1 MAFDTLPKYNSALGS
16 GALTIID
23 DSHCIVDV
31 VKSFAEFFLHESCGK
46 CTPCRIGNKRI
57 VEILENIERGK
68 GTRENLV
75 LLKALGENMKATA
88 FCGLGQAAPNPLLR
102 CLQFFEEEFIAHVEG
117 KTCPAGVCKLEK
129 KMVYAK

>member
-1 MAFDTLPKYNSALGS
+1 VLFRSS
-16 GALTIID
+16 GALTVID

-57 VEILENIERGK
+57 VEILGDIERGRGDSK
-68 GTRENLV
+68 SLA
-75 LLKALGENMKATA
+75 LLKTLGENMKATA

-102 CLQFFEEEFIAHVEG
+102 CLQFFEEEFIAHIEG
-117 KTCPAGVCKLEK
+117 KTCPAGICKFGR